1 MIGILEQSL
10 SPRFTMHWASP
21 LHSVICRRL
30 QVATVTSASVAS
42 PVEASQVIPR
52 MAGEEEVQFIVTGSP
67 NLTVASAGTSIR
79 GQPVD
84 FKQGDPELVQVTG

>member
-1 MIGILEQSL
+1 M
-10 SPRFTMHWASP
+10 
-21 LHSVICRRL
+21 
-30 QVATVTSASVAS
+30 ATVTSANVAS

-52 MAGEEEVQFIVTGSP
+52 MAGAEEVQFIVTGSP